1 MLFPSIAPPVRILK
15 SKNVVYGN
23 AKNVRGETP
32 GMAAGGRPHL
42 PAGRRQKMVHNWQF
56 SPAKNDCNRSGFAL
70 YRIRD
75 RESFMSPDTP
85 GTACAARQ
93 WSVVLQARRQDT
105 ARAMEALARLC
116 QTYWYPLYAYVR
128 LRGHSPEEAKELTH
142 EFFSRLLQ
150 NKTLAYMKRDCGKF
164 RSFLLSAMN
173 HFLVDE
179 ARKGRVAKP
188 EAPADVPLSEKLFE
202 QNWAL
207 TVGNVVYDRLK
218 REYDELGKGE
228 LFAALKHCLA
238 SSSAAVS
245 YAELASRLS
254 LAENAVKNMVQSL
267 RQRYGDLLREEMAN
281 VVATPAELEE
291 ELRSFLSAAGAA

>member
-1 MLFPSIAPPVRILK
+1 M
-15 SKNVVYGN
+15 N
-23 AKNVRGETP
+23 
-32 GMAAGGRPHL
+32 
-42 PAGRRQKMVHNWQF
+42 Q
-56 SPAKNDCNRSGFAL
+56 
-70 YRIRD
+70 
-75 RESFMSPDTP
+75 DTP
-85 GTACAARQ
+85 KPACAARQ
-93 WSVVLQARRQDT
+93 WSVVLQERRQDT

-128 LRGHSPEEAKELTH
+128 VRGHSPEEAKELTQ

-164 RSFLLSAMN
+164 RSFLVSAMS

-188 EAPADVPLSEKLFE
+188 ETPANLPLSEKLFE

-207 TVGNVVYDRLK
+207 TVANVVYDRLK

-228 LFAALKHCLA
+228 MFAALNHCLTN
-238 SSSAAVS
+238 SGAAVS

-254 LAENAVKNMVQSL
+254 MAENAVKNMVQSL
-267 RQRYGDLLREEMAN
+267 RQRYGEVLREEMAN
-281 VVATPAELEE
+281 LVATPAELEE
-291 ELRSFLSAAGAA
+291 ELRCFFNTAGAA